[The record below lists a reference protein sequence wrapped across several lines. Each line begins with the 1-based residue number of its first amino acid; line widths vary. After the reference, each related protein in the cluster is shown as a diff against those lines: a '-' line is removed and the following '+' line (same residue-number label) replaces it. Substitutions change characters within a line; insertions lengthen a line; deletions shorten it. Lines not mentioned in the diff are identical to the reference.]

1 MKLTVYLETTIA
13 SYLVAAPTRDIIQA
27 AHQQATREWWARRDR
42 FDLFVSGPVLA
53 EARRGDAI
61 AAARRLEALAG
72 LRLLSVDRGAR
83 TLANT
88 LLRVGALPIKARL
101 DAVHV
106 AIAAVNGMDYLL
118 TWNLRHLANAAIR
131 GKIEEACRRAG
142 IQPPNICTPEQ
153 LMEV

>member
-1 MKLTVYLETTIA
+1 MKPTVYLETTIA

-27 AHQQATREWWARRDR
+27 AHQQATHEWWMRRDR
-42 FDLFVSGPVLA
+42 FDLYVSGPVLA

-61 AAARRLEALAG
+61 AAARRLDALAS
-72 LRLLSVDRGAR
+72 LPILSVDRGAR

-88 LLRVGALPIKARL
+88 LLRVGALSTKARL

-142 IQPPNICTPEQ
+142 IQPPSICTPEE